1 MYQNQIFGRAIGEF
15 LLVLKELVKKE
26 TAHNVQLKNLL
37 KSESAR
43 SGELI
48 AENARLKNELSK
60 NEGESVGESQ
70 LSPSPSQSPFSPPLF
85 GLGSPRRSPRLQANN
100 NNDDHGE
107 GDESQDF
114 FPQDNPRS
122 TFGNGMNDS
131 IESTQS
137 PLLRDP
143 TQSDEIESETQRESE
158 GEGEGEGESE
168 EERPAKKPRRVSL
181 ADRGFVLVNKQKAPV
196 QPSSGPS
203 Q

>member
-1 MYQNQIFGRAIGEF
+1 M
-15 LLVLKELVKKE
+15 
-26 TAHNVQLKNLL
+26 
-37 KSESAR
+37 
-43 SGELI
+43 
-48 AENARLKNELSK
+48 
-60 NEGESVGESQ
+60 GESQ

-100 NNDDHGE
+100 NNDDQGE
-107 GDESQDF
+107 GDESQDNL

-158 GEGEGEGESE
+158 GEGEGESE
-168 EERPAKKPRRVSL
+168 GERPAKKPRRVSL
-181 ADRGFVLVNKQKAPV
+181 ADRGYV
-196 QPSSGPS
+196 QYL
-203 Q
+203 